1 MPEWERA
8 EILAAL
14 EGVDAIVVFAEADV
28 RALVREI
35 RPNVHAK
42 GTDYT
47 VESVPEAEVV
57 REYGGRVEIVGDP
70 KDHSTSA
77 IIRTRLAPRALS

>member
-1 MPEWERA
+1 MP
-8 EILAAL
+8 
-14 EGVDAIVVFAEADV
+14 IVVFAEPDV

-47 VESVPEAEVV
+47 V
-57 REYGGRVEIVGDP
+57 RER
-70 KDHSTSA
+70 S
-77 IIRTRLAPRALS
+77 